1 MDRRT
6 LLQSAL
12 AGLFGAQLPSLL
24 ATAARAQETPAEPF
38 SFETVI
44 ARARAAAEVGFQR
57 PTVDLSEPFADLTYD
72 QFRGIRFR
80 DLERLFSDGGGFQM
94 DLMPPGFYY
103 TDKIEVN
110 VVEGGMTRPLAFSTD
125 FFDFQPEYFPYPD
138 GRAPEGLAEDHG
150 FSGIRFRHPINRPG
164 VWDEALVFQGASYFR
179 SVARDTFYGLSARG
193 LAIGT
198 AGPDP
203 EEFPIFTSFWIEA
216 PAPEA
221 RTLTIYALLD
231 SDSVAGAYRFVTTP
245 GPETVMEITC
255 ALFPRTDIELVGVA
269 PLTSMYW
276 FGPEGRAGVDDF
288 RYAVHDSDGLAM
300 INGLGERVWRPLR
313 NPPDEVELSY
323 FIDNDPRLFGLMQRA
338 RSFTQY
344 MDAEARY
351 EQRPSAWVEPS
362 GPWGKGSVV
371 LVEIPT
377 VDEKLDNI
385 VAFWRPEAPLRAGE
399 QRDFAYR
406 LTWGRIR
413 EEVLPLARVIATRAG
428 ASILEGRE
436 AIERVF
442 VVEFDLGM
450 INFETVEPMVEV
462 TGGEVNGL
470 SVTPLPGG
478 NVARVGFHYLPGD
491 LTSAE
496 FRLWLVSE
504 DQVASEV
511 WLYRWSAETS

>member
-6 LLQSAL
+6 LLRSAL
-12 AGLFGAQLPSLL
+12 AGLVGVQLPPL
-24 ATAARAQETPAEPF
+24 TDAAWAQDAAAEPF
-38 SFETVI
+38 SFDLVI
-44 ARARAAAEVGFQR
+44 DRARAAAATTFHR
-57 PTVDLSEPFADLTYD
+57 PVIELSEPFAGLSYD

-80 DLERLFSDGGGFQM
+80 DDARLFADGGGFQM
-94 DLMPPGFYY
+94 DLMPPGFTYA
-103 TDKIEVN
+103 DRIEVN
-110 VVEGGMTRPLAFSTD
+110 IVSEGMTRPLAFSTE
-125 FFDFQPEYFPYPD
+125 FFDFQTGYFPYPD
-138 GRAPEGLAEDHG
+138 GRAPEGLATDHG

-198 AGPDP
+198 AGPEP
-203 EEFPIFTSFWIEA
+203 EEFPLFTEFWVEA
-216 PAPEA
+216 PAPGA
-221 RTLTIYALLD
+221 GTLTLYALLD
-231 SDSVAGAYRFVTTP
+231 GPSVAGAYRFVVTP
-245 GPETVMEITC
+245 GPETVMEIAC
-255 ALFPRTDIELVGVA
+255 ALFPRRDIELVGIA

-288 RYAVHDSDGLAM
+288 RYAVHDSDGLALV
-300 INGLGERVWRPLR
+300 NGGGERLWRPLR
-313 NPPDEVELSY
+313 NPPGAVHTSY
-323 FIDNDPRLFGLMQRA
+323 FADENPMLFGLMQRA
-338 RSFTQY
+338 RDFEQY

-351 EQRPSAWVEPS
+351 EQRPSAWVEPA
-362 GPWGKGSVV
+362 GDWGRGSVV

-385 VAFWRPEAPLRAGE
+385 VAFWRPETPLRAGV

-406 LTWGRIR
+406 LTWGRQHG
-413 EEVLPLARVIATRAG
+413 EELPLARVIATRTG

-436 AIERVF
+436 SIERVF

-450 INFETVEPMVEV
+450 INFETVTPTVEV
-462 TGGEVNGL
+462 TEGEVNGV

-478 NVARVGFHYLPGD
+478 NIARVGFHYLPGAA
-491 LTSAE
+491 TAAE

-504 DQVASEV
+504 EQVASEV
-511 WLYRWSAETS
+511 WLYRWSA